1 MMCHLPLFLKKFMD
15 MDVRDYFD
23 SVDFSA
29 FHQSGQLAWKYTLGA
44 AVEKNT
50 AALSPENM
58 LKLEVAIVGV
68 PFDSRKESNKSE
80 APDEVRAQLYRLA
93 SLESNTTMV
102 DFGNLKPASSLKGN
116 YQALRDIID
125 YFNELQVVT
134 LVIGGSQD
142 LSLGVCDAFAGDPFF
157 CLSTVDAF
165 LDVKKGKETLSSTN
179 YLSRIF
185 SRNKLFQFS
194 LIGYQGHYVP
204 NSYLSKAAGIGPH
217 IRLGELRDDFKRIE
231 PVLRNTDF
239 LSFDTGAIKYSEAPG
254 SERFSPNGL
263 NGDEACQLAKY
274 AGLSMRL
281 KVFGLFEMNADSD
294 THQLAARL
302 SAQIAWYFLE
312 GCTNRNPQDSRLE
325 ENSTRYQVQVKSL
338 DKPLVFLK
346 NNHSGQ
352 WWVQVESYSRKTR
365 YFACSEY
372 EYEQA
377 ANDEIPGLWLKYIQK
392 TDETLK

>member
-1 MMCHLPLFLKKFMD
+1 MICHLPLFLLKFMD
-15 MDVRDYFD
+15 MDVRHYFD
-23 SVDFSA
+23 SVNFSA
-29 FHQSGQLAWKYTLGA
+29 FHQSGNLAWKYTLGA
-44 AVEKNT
+44 ALEKNT
-50 AALSPENM
+50 AVLAPENIQ
-58 LKLEVAIVGV
+58 KLEVAIVGA
-68 PFDSRKESNKSE
+68 PFDSRKETNKSE
-80 APDEVRAQLYRLA
+80 APDRIRAHLYTLA
-93 SLESNTTMV
+93 NLDCNANIV

-134 LVIGGSQD
+134 IVIGGSQD
-142 LSLGVCDAFAGDPFF
+142 LSLGICDAFAGDPFF

-165 LDVKKGKETLSSTN
+165 LDVKKGKESLGAGN

-185 SRNKLFQFS
+185 SRHKLFQFS

-204 NSYLSKAAGIGPH
+204 REYLSKVAGFGPH

-239 LSFDTGAIKYSEAPG
+239 LSFDTAAIKYSEAPG
-254 SERFSPNGL
+254 VGSFSPNGL
-263 NGDEACQLAKY
+263 RGEEACQLAKY
-274 AGLSMRL
+274 AGLSNRL
-281 KVFGLFEMNADSD
+281 KVFGLFEMNPDSD
-294 THQLAARL
+294 AHQLTARL
-302 SAQIAWYFLE
+302 SAQIVWYFLE
-312 GCTNRNPQDSRLE
+312 GCANRNAQDTMQE
-325 ENSTRYQVQVKSL
+325 ENATRYQVQVKSL
-338 DKPLVFLK
+338 DKPLIFLK

-352 WWVQVESYSRKTR
+352 WWVQVESVNGGTR

-377 ANDEIPGLWLKYIQK
+377 ANNEIPELWLKYIQK